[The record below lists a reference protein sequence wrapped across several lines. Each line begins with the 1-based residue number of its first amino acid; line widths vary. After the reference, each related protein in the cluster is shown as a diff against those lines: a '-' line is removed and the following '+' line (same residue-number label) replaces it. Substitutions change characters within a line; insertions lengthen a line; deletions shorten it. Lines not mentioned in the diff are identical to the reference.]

1 MAVDARNN
9 AISNTPGRS
18 YVYLDVVYGTVST
31 PENVI
36 IELFEDI
43 CPKTTQN
50 FRELCKG
57 FTRPDGKTIG
67 YKGCYFNRIVQGQ
80 YI

>member
-1 MAVDARNN
+1 MAIDSYKK
-9 AISNTPGRS
+9 AINETPGRS
-18 YVYLDVVYGTVST
+18 YIYLDVIYGTVST
-31 PENVI
+31 PEKVI

-43 CPKTTQN
+43 CPKTTKN

-67 YKGCYFNRIVQGQ
+67 YKDCFFNRIV
-80 YI
+80 